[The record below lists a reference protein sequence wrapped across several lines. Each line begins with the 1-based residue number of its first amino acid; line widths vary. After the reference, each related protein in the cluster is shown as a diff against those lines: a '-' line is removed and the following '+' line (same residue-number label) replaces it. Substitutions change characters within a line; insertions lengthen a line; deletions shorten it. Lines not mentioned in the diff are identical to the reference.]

1 MLVALLVIAAVSGG
15 VLGLV
20 YGVTKDT
27 IAQVDQKKNEAA
39 SRPCCRL
46 MEKSL
51 IKLTRFNTPM
61 KVST

>member
-27 IAQVDQKKNEAA
+27 IQG
-39 SRPCCRL
+39 
-46 MEKSL
+46 
-51 IKLTRFNTPM
+51 
-61 KVST
+61 